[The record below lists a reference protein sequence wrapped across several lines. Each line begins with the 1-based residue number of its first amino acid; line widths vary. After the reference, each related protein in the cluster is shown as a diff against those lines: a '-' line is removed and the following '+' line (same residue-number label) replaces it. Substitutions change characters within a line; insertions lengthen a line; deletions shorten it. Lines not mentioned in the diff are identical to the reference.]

1 MKWKRG
7 STLKLSDCDFELPEE
22 LIAQEPLPHRDQSR
36 LMVLPRGGGLE
47 HGTFRDIV
55 DLLQPDD
62 LLVLNDARV
71 VPARLLGQKV
81 ATGGKV
87 ELLLSMPLAGGDTW
101 RCIGQA
107 SKPIREGMRLRFD
120 ELEAEVLAAHG
131 EGVYDVRF
139 HADDLFGA
147 LERVGRIPLPP
158 YIRRDPSE
166 ADKQRYQ
173 TVYAKTPGAVA
184 APTAGLHFTPELLE
198 QLRAK
203 GVRLAEV
210 TLYVGPGTFLPI
222 RGDDVESHVMHAEF
236 FRVSAEAAQ
245 AVNEAKQRGGRVIP
259 VGTTA
264 LRTLESAAD
273 EQGVV
278 RAGEGESRLFVY
290 PGYHFKAVDALVTNF
305 HLPRSTLLLL
315 VSALAGRERMLD
327 AYREAVLQRYRFF
340 SYGDAMFIA

>member
-1 MKWKRG
+1 M
-7 STLKLSDCDFELPEE
+7 KLSDFDFELPEE

-47 HGTFRDIV
+47 HRTFRDITE
-55 DLLQPDD
+55 LLEPGD

-81 ATGGKV
+81 ATGGRV

-101 RCIGQA
+101 RCIGRA
-107 SKPIREGMRLRFD
+107 SKPMREGMRLRFE
-120 ELEAEVLAAHG
+120 ELEAEVLVAHG

-139 HADDLFGA
+139 HADDLFA
-147 LERVGRIPLPP
+147 VLERVGRIPLPP
-158 YIRRDPSE
+158 YIRREPSE
-166 ADKQRYQ
+166 TDKQRYQ
-173 TVYAKTPGAVA
+173 TIYASTPGAVA
-184 APTAGLHFTPELLE
+184 APTAGLHFTEALLD
-198 QLRAK
+198 QLKAK
-203 GVRLAEV
+203 GVAITRV

-222 RGDDVESHVMHAEF
+222 RGDEVESHVMHAEYY
-236 FRVSAEAAQ
+236 RVSPEAAE
-245 AVNEAKQRGGRVIP
+245 AVNEARARGGRVIP

-278 RAGEGESRLFVY
+278 RAGEGESRLYVY
-290 PGYHFKAVDALVTNF
+290 PGYRFKTVDALITNF

-315 VSALAGRERMLD
+315 VSALAGRERILG
-327 AYREAVLQRYRFF
+327 AYREAVANRYRFF